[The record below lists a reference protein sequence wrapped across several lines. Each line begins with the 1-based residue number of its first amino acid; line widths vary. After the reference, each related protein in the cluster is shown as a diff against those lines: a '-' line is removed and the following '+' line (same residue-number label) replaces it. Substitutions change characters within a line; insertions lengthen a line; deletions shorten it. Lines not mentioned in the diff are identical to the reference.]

1 MRLAGRCLVLGDDIS
16 TDHIIAGKY
25 CRMADPDRL
34 APHALEGIYRDFA
47 RRVERDAGSRAW
59 GRTILV
65 AGRNFGCGS
74 SREQAPLA
82 LRAAGVSAVVA
93 ESFGRIFFRNCINIG
108 LPVMKCAGV
117 RAAIRHGDRISVD
130 LTAGEL
136 VLERGGRRL
145 RGERLPRFMMEIL
158 EDGGLVPHIRR
169 RLAGGIADGSA

>member
-1 MRLAGRCLVLGDDIS
+1 MRLAGRGLVLGDDIS

-34 APHALEGIYRDFA
+34 APHALEGVLADFA
-47 RRVERDAGSRAW
+47 QRVKKYEKGKARGGA
-59 GRTILV
+59 IIV

-74 SREQAPLA
+74 SREQAPIA

-117 RAAIRHGDRISVD
+117 GAAVRDGDRLSVD
-130 LTAGEL
+130 FAAG
-136 VLERGGRRL
+136 VLLRERGRRRL

-158 EDGGLVPHIRR
+158 EDGGLVPHVRR
-169 RLAGGIADGSA
+169 RLKGRLADGKT